1 MMQKFLNFIK
11 REIKPYRSLFSLF
24 MYTIFSLIY
33 TFPLVLHINK
43 LIVGDLEGDMWK
55 HLWGFWWVRE
65 RIIEDKFLPLFTSI
79 LNYPYGGNLFFI
91 DPMGALLSIPLQAI
105 LPIHVVYNLL
115 VLINLILGAFCA
127 YLLADYFTKNRTA
140 AFYSGAVYAFTS
152 YMLAYITSG
161 VSETFNI
168 AWMPLFLYFFAR
180 FLDENSESLAI
191 LAGLT
196 LFLSVLGSF
205 YYGSF
210 TTILGMFY
218 FFYFAYQQYKKIV
231 ITGKDNE
238 VGDPN
243 ILNKLNIFHEKAEPK
258 SSITSSSDLYRQA
271 LRAESSH
278 KKADSF
284 HVKGKAYGGK
294 KVLGFREWILSI
306 VGYISIILMVITIP
320 LIVFFLPSYMA
331 TPNKSQLGF
340 VGVTV
345 SLIFIF
351 LTSLIYALWFYRAE
365 IKNFVYSLQAH
376 FYSNNP
382 SHVKRKMFLIF
393 GFYTISVLGIFYLQ
407 SIIHLYT
414 FPAIFRAASLT
425 FASVFIALTLT
436 FMLFRGREQYLGK
449 TLKAKTGESETRNLQ
464 EARATFLEYAR
475 VIIPWLILIFSIL
488 NILRIIVFYQ
498 EIDQAFGFGNIM
510 GNLAVSILLLIA
522 VLIHIISSRLYLK
535 WKLFVQLYI
544 DPELR
549 ESEKTESR
557 IKWIIRRNIAITVI
571 FILAVSLPPLI
582 LFYQGISS
590 DVFIKSWFTFTF
602 VVASI
607 GAVLFMLSRITGE
620 KLDTKDQTGL
630 SAYVR
635 IMLRGPIMKLIIM
648 SIVALAFIGP
658 LFYSFKSSLSG
669 SQGLVKRER
678 SLEFIDLYL
687 SQRFH
692 NISRLVDYVAPG
704 KDRIQRTYTV
714 DRLTRS
720 SYMGW
725 LTLILAVTALF
736 ISRKRKN
743 IWFWLFCAI
752 FFTAFSLGPY
762 LYVKE
767 NVHLNFRFPIYILF
781 YKYFPFF
788 NQISIPYR
796 FNLCAMLSWGI
807 LAGYALSTLLEKLQ
821 KHQQKIAVT
830 ILSLAMLFEI
840 CIASP
845 APYPLPLSDLTVP
858 TFYTKLAADPQ
869 EYGIIDSPIQR
880 VKGELLPGE
889 YFYYQMIHRKGIPYK
904 VEGTIPVYIYE
915 NQFTVYLFN
924 LEKGYS
930 VSPPKE
936 ELLKQY
942 LDELKKNKFK
952 YIVVHNEY
960 LRKSARQR
968 VHTYLEYFL
977 GKPEKMERDLYIY
990 KIY

>member
-1 MMQKFLNFIK
+1 MIQKILNFIK
-11 REIKPYRSLFSLF
+11 KEIKPYNSLFSFF

-33 TFPLVLHINK
+33 TYPLVLYINK
-43 LIVGDLEGDMWK
+43 LVVGDLEGDMWK

-105 LPIHVVYNLL
+105 FPITVVYNLL
-115 VLINLILGAFCA
+115 VIINLTLGAFCA
-127 YLLADYFTKNRTA
+127 YLLADYFIKNKAA
-140 AFYSGAVYAFTS
+140 AFYSGAVYAFTA

-180 FLDENSESLAI
+180 FLRENKESLAI

-210 TTILGMFY
+210 TTITGMFY

-231 ITGKDNE
+231 IPKNE
-238 VGDPN
+238 GEGN
-243 ILNKLNIFHEKAEPK
+243 EEGILRKLNIFHNKSEPK
-258 SSITSSSDLYRQA
+258 SSITSSSDHYRKA
-271 LRAESSH
+271 LRAEASH
-278 KKADSF
+278 KKSDTF
-284 HVKGKAYGGK
+284 HTTGRVHGGK
-294 KVLGFREWILSI
+294 KVLGFREWILSVI
-306 VGYISIILMVITIP
+306 GYVSIILIVITLP
-320 LIVFFLPSYMA
+320 LIMFFLPSYMA
-331 TPNKSQLGF
+331 TPNKSQFGF
-340 VGVTV
+340 IGLTV
-345 SLIFIF
+345 SLLSTLFV
-351 LTSLIYALWFYRAE
+351 SLIYALWFYRAE
-365 IKNFVYSLQAH
+365 IKNFIYSLQGY
-376 FYSNNP
+376 FYSDNP
-382 SHVKRKMFLIF
+382 KHVKKKMFLIF
-393 GFYTISVLGIFYLQ
+393 GCYTISILGIMYLQ
-407 SIIHLYT
+407 SLIRQDT
-414 FPAIFRAASLT
+414 FPAIFRVASFT
-425 FASVFIALTLT
+425 FAFAFIAVILTYK
-436 FMLFRGREQYLGK
+436 LFRGREHYLGK
-449 TLKAKTGESETRNLQ
+449 PMKDKISETEDKNRQ
-464 EARATFLEYAR
+464 EAKATFLEYSK
-475 VIIPWLILIFSIL
+475 VIVPWLIMFLSIL

-498 EIDQAFGFGNIM
+498 EIEKVFGFANIA

-522 VLIHIISSRLYLK
+522 VLIHIIGSRLYLK
-535 WKLFVQLYI
+535 WKLFTQLYI
-544 DPELR
+544 DPEIK
-549 ESEKTESR
+549 ESKKTDEMV
-557 IKWIIRRNIAITVI
+557 KWVVRRNIAITVI
-571 FILAVSLPPLI
+571 FVLAVSLPPLI
-582 LFYQGISS
+582 LFYRGFSP
-590 DVFIKSWFTFTF
+590 DMFIKSWFAFTF
-602 VVASI
+602 VVI
-607 GAVLFMLSRITGE
+607 TLGAILFLLSRVTGKKMDTSE
-620 KLDTKDQTGL
+620 KTGL
-630 SAYVR
+630 SAYIR
-635 IMLRGPIMKLIIM
+635 IMLRGPVMKLFIM
-648 SIVALAFIGP
+648 SIVALALIGP

-692 NISRLVDYVAPG
+692 NISRLADYVTPG
-704 KDRIQRTYTV
+704 KETISRTYTV

-725 LTLILAVTALF
+725 ITLVLAITALF
-736 ISRKRKN
+736 VSKKRKS
-743 IWFWLFCAI
+743 IWFWLFSAI

-767 NVHLNFRFPIYILF
+767 NIHLNFRFPIYILF

-796 FNLCAMLSWGI
+796 FNICAMLAWGI
-807 LAGYALSTLLEKLQ
+807 LAGYALATLLRKLN
-821 KHQQKIAVT
+821 KTQQKIVVT

-840 CIASP
+840 CIVSP

-858 TFYTKLAADPQ
+858 QFYRNIADDPQ
-869 EYGIIDSPIQR
+869 EFGIIDSPIQR

-960 LRKSARQR
+960 LKKSARER

-990 KIY
+990 QIY

>member
-1 MMQKFLNFIK
+1 MMHKILNFIK
-11 REIKPYRSLFSLF
+11 REIKPYNSLFSLF

-33 TFPLVLHINK
+33 TYPLILYINK
-43 LIVGDLEGDMWK
+43 FVVGDLEGDMWK

-105 LPIHVVYNLL
+105 FPITVVYNLL
-115 VLINLILGAFCA
+115 VIINLILGAFCA
-127 YLLADYFTKNRTA
+127 YLLADYFIKNKAA
-140 AFYSGAVYAFTS
+140 AFYSGAVYAFTA

-180 FLDENSESLAI
+180 FLRENKESLAI

-210 TTILGMFY
+210 TTITGMFY

-231 ITGKDNE
+231 ISKKENGGSD
-238 VGDPN
+238 DS
-243 ILNKLNIFHEKAEPK
+243 ILRKLNIFHDKAEPK
-258 SSITSSSDLYRQA
+258 PSITSSSDLYRQA
-271 LRAESSH
+271 LRAETSQHRS
-278 KKADSF
+278 DSF
-284 HVKGKAYGGK
+284 NLPGRSHGGK
-294 KVLGFREWILSI
+294 KVLGFREWILTIIS
-306 VGYISIILMVITIP
+306 YIAIILTVITLPI
-320 LIVFFLPSYMA
+320 IMFFLPSYMA

-340 VGVTV
+340 VGVAISLV
-345 SLIFIF
+345 SIL
-351 LTSLIYALWFYRAE
+351 LVSLIYALWFYRAD
-365 IKNFVYSLQAH
+365 IKNFIYSLQGH
-376 FYSNNP
+376 FYSDNP
-382 SHVKRKMFLIF
+382 LHVKRKMFIIF
-393 GFYTISVLGIFYLQ
+393 GCYTISILGIMYLQ
-407 SIIHLYT
+407 SVIRQDT
-414 FPAIFRAASLT
+414 FPAIFRVASFT
-425 FASVFIALTLT
+425 FAFVFISIILT
-436 FMLFRGREQYLGK
+436 FMLFRGREKYLGK
-449 TLKAKTGESETRNLQ
+449 PLKDKISELEDKSLKEAK
-464 EARATFLEYAR
+464 ATFLEYAK
-475 VIIPWLILIFSIL
+475 VMIPWLIMLLSIL

-498 EIDQAFGFGNIM
+498 EIDKVFGFANIM

-522 VLIHIISSRLYLK
+522 VLVHIISSRLYLK
-535 WKLFVQLYI
+535 WKLFTQLYI
-544 DPELR
+544 DPEIK
-549 ESEKTESR
+549 ESKKTSEMV
-557 IKWIIRRNIAITVI
+557 KWVIRRNIAITVI

-582 LFYQGISS
+582 LFYRGFSP
-590 DVFIKSWFTFTF
+590 DMFIKSWFTFTF
-602 VVASI
+602 VVTTL
-607 GAVLFMLSRITGE
+607 GAILFMLSRVTGKKMDSSE
-620 KLDTKDQTGL
+620 KTGL
-630 SAYVR
+630 SAYIR
-635 IMLRGPIMKLIIM
+635 IMLRGPVMKLFIM

-658 LFYSFKSSLSG
+658 LFYSFKASLSG

-692 NISRLVDYVAPG
+692 NISRLADYVTPG
-704 KDRIQRTYTV
+704 KDKISRTYTV

-725 LTLILAVTALF
+725 ITLILVITALF
-736 ISRKRKN
+736 VSKKRKS
-743 IWFWLFCAI
+743 IWFWFFCAI

-762 LYVKE
+762 LYIKE
-767 NVHLNFRFPIYILF
+767 NIHLNFRFPIYILF

-796 FNLCAMLSWGI
+796 FNLCAMLAWGI
-807 LAGYALSTLLEKLQ
+807 LAGYALSTLLRKL
-821 KHQQKIAVT
+821 KKNQQKMAITVLA
-830 ILSLAMLFEI
+830 LAMLFEI
-840 CIASP
+840 CIISP

-858 TFYTKLAADPQ
+858 EFYKRLAADPQ

-960 LRKSARQR
+960 LKKSARQR

-990 KIY
+990 QIY